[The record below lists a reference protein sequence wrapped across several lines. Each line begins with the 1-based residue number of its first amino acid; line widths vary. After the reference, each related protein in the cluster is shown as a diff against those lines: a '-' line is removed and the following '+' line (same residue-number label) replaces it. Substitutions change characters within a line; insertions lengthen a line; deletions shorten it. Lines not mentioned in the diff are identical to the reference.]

1 MTMRHAL
8 SSGAAVRKA
17 EHPVDKIFLDRWS
30 PRAMAEDEVT
40 AEELM
45 TLFEAARWA
54 PSSYNNQPWRFVY
67 ARRGGPGWDELVALL
82 VPQNRA
88 WAEKAAALVLIL
100 SHKTFEHNG
109 KPSRTHKFDC
119 GAAWAYFA
127 LQGSMKGL
135 AVHGMEGF
143 DYDKAREVMGVPD
156 DYEVE
161 AMAAVGRPGKKED
174 LPEQARKMEAPN
186 GRKSKA
192 EFVFEGR
199 FGGSA

>member
-1 MTMRHAL
+1 MMKHAL
-8 SSGAAVRKA
+8 ESGAAVRKP

-30 PRAMAEDEVT
+30 PRAMADDEV
-40 AEELM
+40 ANEELM

-67 ARRGGPGWDELVALL
+67 ARRGGPGWDELVGLM
-82 VPQNRA
+82 VPKNRE
-88 WAEKAAALVLIL
+88 WAEKAAALVLIV
-100 SHKTFEHNG
+100 SHKTFDYNG
-109 KPSRTHKFDC
+109 KPSRTHHFDC
-119 GAAWAYFA
+119 GAAWAYLA

-143 DYDKAREVMGVPD
+143 DYERAKTVMGVPD
-156 DYEVE
+156 DYDVE
-161 AMAAVGRPGKKED
+161 AMCAIGRPGEKK
-174 LPEQARKMEAPN
+174 EAPN

-199 FGGSA
+199 FGGTA